1 MSVSSIIVQT
11 KSIFFGKLVD
21 SINSERVCCLEVAWI
36 LEDIELICESF
47 IDISFVNVP
56 IHQENIIIIKLNKN
70 KLKNKLFYSLGTKK
84 EFTRVYGQKMNFW

>member
-1 MSVSSIIVQT
+1 M
-11 KSIFFGKLVD
+11 GKLVD
-21 SINSERVCCLEVAWI
+21 FINSDRVYCLDVAWI

-47 IDISFVNVP
+47 VDISFVNVP

-84 EFTRVYGQKMNFW
+84 KFIKVYG